1 MTRRSTSFLS
11 SRFLAKTLIV
21 GGLASCPLLL
31 NANVTL
37 AQRWSNQRQLE
48 CTYEGQNTPYVFGLT
63 SWTGAPNDSSVTVEA
78 TLLRFNLAV
87 LDYVPVAP
95 TESDTRIGPSGIAS
109 AVVIAPSNEGSGYYR
124 GVTEQSSTFF
134 PTVKREP
141 EKLCIFL

>member
-1 MTRRSTSFLS
+1 MTRSTSFLN
-11 SRFLAKTLIV
+11 SRFLTKTLVI

-31 NANVTL
+31 NSDITL

-48 CTYEGQNTPYVFGLT
+48 CTYEGQNRPYVFGLT

-78 TLLRFNLAV
+78 TLLRYSLPV
-87 LDYVPVAP
+87 LRYVPVAP
-95 TESDTRIGPSGIAS
+95 TVSETRIGPSGIAS
-109 AVVIAPSNEGSGYYR
+109 AIVIASSNEGSGYYR
-124 GVTEQSSTFF
+124 GVTQQSSTFF